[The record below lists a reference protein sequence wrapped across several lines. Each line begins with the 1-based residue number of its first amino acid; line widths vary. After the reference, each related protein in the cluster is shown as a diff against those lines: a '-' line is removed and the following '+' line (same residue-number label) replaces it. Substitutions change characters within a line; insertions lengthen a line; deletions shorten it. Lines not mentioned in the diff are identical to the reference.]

1 MMIFPPL
8 LTRSD
13 QEYQEF
19 LHLGHGDIFTLE
31 MDRCGS
37 NPRLPRIAQDGGG
50 GPQSGWCMSRFI
62 LRTWLPQ
69 TPQVKSITH
78 PKGLGFRLHAQNGQV
93 WIESGREHRS
103 SVRNECF

>member
-37 NPRLPRIAQDGGG
+37 NRVEDTGVA
-50 GPQSGWCMSRFI
+50 
-62 LRTWLPQ
+62 
-69 TPQVKSITH
+69 
-78 PKGLGFRLHAQNGQV
+78 
-93 WIESGREHRS
+93 
-103 SVRNECF
+103 